1 MKIQKI
7 FVVLFSI
14 CCFLFG
20 ALTTKAADERLG
32 TVVDGSLL
40 VEGME
45 VEGFTQ
51 TMARGT
57 YLGAGSGKL
66 TNKGNHIVNVFGNTT
81 CNKICDEVKVTLHLQ
96 RLEGNSWATIYT
108 LGPKVAKNTN
118 YVSNSKNYTIGV
130 LPVKRTMKNNNFFS
144 VSLLTGW
151 RYFYAAFNVSS

>member
-66 TNKGNHIVNVFGNTT
+66 TNKGNHSVNVFGNTT

-118 YVSNSKNYTIGV
+118 YVSNSKNYTIKGGYYYRIKGRGYV
-130 LPVKRTMKNNNFFS
+130 W
-144 VSLLTGW
+144 SLHRRSERL
-151 RYFYAAFNVSS
+151 RYIREKLR